1 MHKIVVTL
9 SVILILFLTR
19 SISTARPLRDLI
31 SGLYGGDGITLAP
44 PPPNSPVPSHAPH
57 FTIDSAA
64 SINQLNEQITAA
76 IGAFPF
82 SSSVG
87 GFTFKFDPLFNTFN
101 RTTET
106 LGPLFAERAPTLGR
120 GKFNFNVAFTFFQY
134 DSFNGERLHHL
145 HVDTQHQPDV
155 IPPKDERTSFELDTI
170 RINFDMDI
178 RVRILSLAATYGV
191 TENLDVGILV
201 PIVNIDMRV
210 KSHAQ
215 IMTAPENRFPAVHT
229 FVGGPESPDDHASGS
244 ATGLGDVVLRAKYFL
259 LKSDVVDVAGA
270 MLTKLA
276 TGSHRDL
283 LGTGTTTIRPFLIL
297 SRTLFDIWTPHLN
310 LGYEFNLDHVSQST
324 VEYVIGFDLGTSQFT
339 FAWDLLGSYEP
350 SGDGNGDNI
359 LTSSMGVKW
368 NPWKQF
374 LVFANAQVPINRAGL
389 RSDLILTFGAEYS
402 F

>member
-1 MHKIVVTL
+1 MPKTAVTL
-9 SVILILFLTR
+9 VIIWTFLLTSSV
-19 SISTARPLRDLI
+19 SDARPLRDLI

-44 PPPNSPVPSHAPH
+44 SPPGSPFPSHAPH
-57 FTIDSAA
+57 FTVDSAA
-64 SINQLNEQITAA
+64 SINRLNEQITAA

-87 GFTFKFDPLFNTFN
+87 GFTFNFDPLLGTFL

-120 GKFNFNVAFTFFQY
+120 GKFNFNAAFTFFKY
-134 DSFNGERLHHL
+134 DSFNGERLSNL
-145 HVDTQHQPDV
+145 HVDARHQPDV
-155 IPPKDERTSFELDTI
+155 IPPNDVRTLFELDTI
-170 RINFDMDI
+170 RINFDIDI
-178 RVRILSLAATYGV
+178 HVRIFSLAATYGV

-215 IMTAPENRFPAVHT
+215 IITSPENPFPPIHS
-229 FVGGPESPDDHASGS
+229 FIGGPESPDDRASGS
-244 ATGLGDVVLRAKYFL
+244 ATGVGDVVLRAKYYL
-259 LKSDVVDVAGA
+259 LKSEVIDVSGA

-283 LGTGTTTIRPFLIL
+283 LGTGTSTIRPFLIL
-297 SRTLFDIWTPHLN
+297 SRTLFDILTPHLN
-310 LGYEFNLDHVSQST
+310 LGYEFNVDRGSRST
-324 VEYVIGFDLGTSQFT
+324 VEYAIGFDLGTSRLT
-339 FAWDLLGSYEP
+339 FAGEFLGSYEP
-350 SGDGNGDNI
+350 SGDGNGDNS
-359 LTSSMGVKW
+359 LTASLGVKW

-374 LVFANAQVPINRAGL
+374 LVSANAQVPVNRSGL